1 MSFPGIS
8 GVTDIKDRRDDIYYS
23 GWFNV
28 FFPLINPSGDGYGG
42 GLKQKGDAPKFR
54 GNGYCVAYSDSQ
66 DYVKCGLVGGA
77 DGPELETLPGGI
89 SSAPVL
95 YKDVSDG
102 NEYNMKFVAGFFG
115 CTQDPKT
122 LEVTPNVGWLIGE
135 E

>member
-1 MSFPGIS
+1 M
-8 GVTDIKDRRDDIYYS
+8 KCYS

-28 FFPLINPSGDGYGG
+28 LFPLVNPSGRGYGG
-42 GLKQKGDAPKFR
+42 GLNQKGDAPKFGDNR
-54 GNGYCVAYSDSQ
+54 YCVAYSDSQ
-66 DYVKCGLVGGA
+66 DYVKCGLDGGVY
-77 DGPELETLPGGI
+77 GPKLKALPSGI

-95 YKDVSDG
+95 YVDAVEG